1 MSCRYNKAVTVRAVL
16 PEDIG
21 VIARIEAET
30 FSEPWSESALAL
42 LLTEEYP
49 AFTVCDAEGELLGYI
64 SSQRALDELQIIN
77 LAVRAPFRGRGYG
90 RLLVDAAEEYCRKS
104 GIVSVSLE
112 VRVSNAP
119 AIALYEKCGYI
130 RAGIRRGFYRDPRED
145 AAVMIKNLN

>member
-1 MSCRYNKAVTVRAVL
+1 MSCPYNKAVTVRTVL

-21 VIARIEAET
+21 TIARIESET

-49 AFTVCDAEGELLGYI
+49 GFAVSDAEGEVLGYI
-64 SSQRALDELQIIN
+64 SSQRVLDELQIIN
-77 LAVRAPFRGRGYG
+77 LAVREPFRGRGYG

-112 VRVSNAP
+112 VRVSNAS
-119 AIALYEKCGYI
+119 AIALYERCGYI
-130 RAGIRRGFYRDPRED
+130 SAGIRRGFYRNPRED
-145 AAVMIKNLN
+145 AAVMIKNLI